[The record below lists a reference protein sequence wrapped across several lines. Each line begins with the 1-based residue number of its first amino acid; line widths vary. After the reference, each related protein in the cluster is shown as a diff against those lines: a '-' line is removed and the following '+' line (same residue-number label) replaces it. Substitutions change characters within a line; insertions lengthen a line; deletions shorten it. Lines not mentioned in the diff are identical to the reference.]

1 MMSERPFEES
11 GMGLSSDGI
20 GGDLKLECCQ
30 RNTESGGR
38 DDG

>member
-11 GMGLSSDGI
+11 GMGLSS